1 MAVSIEIFI
10 MLSIDISNNVKIC
23 KVSYCEVNMVSVTS
37 YTYPTET
44 ENDNSQFQ
52 SQKLRESI
60 NTSLESNISKFNTM
74 EQSGL
79 LDNYRARFKDDTF
92 RDIFRSF
99 LLYLLDSFHIY
110 RHDISDKL
118 VPYFHVTPESE
129 NANYKTWIAV
139 TGMDSYIKI
148 EQTGSNK
155 FKVTDMYRE
164 FNDETKCFDK
174 KCRDM
179 DFSGRN
185 VKEFIRLL
193 SDHDQFEKDQ
203 ISELTVAANA
213 LKMDVAKNNYNMN
226 YSFDRQTER
235 RMIELIREQKDLIP
249 EKYLHQSSIKNLKLH
264 KNEFSSLLADA
275 ERQVLEG
282 SSFVLC
288 CGEKINGTISELL
301 RKKITDSSHSTKSL
315 TLSES
320 PSYDFYEEIF
330 KKALFTPDECHLVRD
345 SLVQDGIKPEKIA
358 KIISCL
364 SSRTGIGNLFYACS
378 QAFHVA
384 NDNAALDVR
393 RAAIAIGDT
402 IDDCPSSA
410 ALNGRS
416 YHQHVDF
423 SEYGFTQTLC
433 VLGAIV
439 NNANDTFDVANY
451 IYTTKGENIIHN
463 DAEDDSP
470 YVHSD
475 ESYRH
480 KDDFWSRD
488 NDIRNLRR
496 NFSGNITIAT
506 YK

>member
-1 MAVSIEIFI
+1 
-10 MLSIDISNNVKIC
+10 
-23 KVSYCEVNMVSVTS
+23 
-37 YTYPTET
+37 
-44 ENDNSQFQ
+44 
-52 SQKLRESI
+52 
-60 NTSLESNISKFNTM
+60 
-74 EQSGL
+74 
-79 LDNYRARFKDDTF
+79 
-92 RDIFRSF
+92 
-99 LLYLLDSFHIY
+99 
-110 RHDISDKL
+110 
-118 VPYFHVTPESE
+118 
-129 NANYKTWIAV
+129 
-139 TGMDSYIKI
+139 
-148 EQTGSNK
+148 
-155 FKVTDMYRE
+155 
-164 FNDETKCFDK
+164 
-174 KCRDM
+174 
-179 DFSGRN
+179 
-185 VKEFIRLL
+185 
-193 SDHDQFEKDQ
+193 
-203 ISELTVAANA
+203 
-213 LKMDVAKNNYNMN
+213 
-226 YSFDRQTER
+226 
-235 RMIELIREQKDLIP
+235 LIREQKDLIP

-264 KNEFSSLLADA
+264 EDEFSSLLADT

-282 SSFVLC
+282 SSFVSC

-301 RKKITDSSHSTKSL
+301 RKKITDSTHSIKSL

-320 PSYDFYEEIF
+320 PSYEVYEEIF
-330 KKALFTPDECHLVRD
+330 KKAVFTPDECHLVRD

-393 RAAIAIGDT
+393 RAATSVGDT
-402 IDDCPSSA
+402 IDVCPSLV

-433 VLGAIV
+433 MLGAVV

-451 IYTTKGENIIHN
+451 IYTTKGENIIDN

-480 KDDFWSRD
+480 KDDYWARD
-488 NDIRNLRR
+488 NDVRNLRR

>member
-1 MAVSIEIFI
+1 MTNCGANINALNNIKVVYMNIEKNHEVIMGTYSVTTNPVKQSVLFHQKQQNLNKSIKRDLNVDF
-10 MLSIDISNNVKIC
+10 SNIDVMKKSGLIDNCRTVPTEPV
-23 KVSYCEVNMVSVTS
+23 KVSFRESFVNILTHLLEILHLYRYEVN
-37 YTYPTET
+37 
-44 ENDNSQFQ
+44 
-52 SQKLRESI
+52 
-60 NTSLESNISKFNTM
+60 SKF
-74 EQSGL
+74 
-79 LDNYRARFKDDTF
+79 
-92 RDIFRSF
+92 I
-99 LLYLLDSFHIY
+99 
-110 RHDISDKL
+110 
-118 VPYFHVTPESE
+118 PYFHVTPEYQDS
-129 NANYKTWIAV
+129 NNKIWIAV
-139 TGMDSYIKI
+139 TGLDSYVKI
-148 EQTGSNK
+148 EQLGSDS
-155 FKVTDMYRE
+155 FKETQLYRE
-164 FNDETKCFDK
+164 YHK
-174 KCRDM
+174 KKNGKTESIKHEEVRV
-179 DFSGRN
+179 FSGPHAQ
-185 VKEFIRLL
+185 EFLQLL
-193 SDHDQFEKDQ
+193 SQHDQQEREQ
-203 ISELTVAANA
+203 LSELTVAANT
-213 LKMDVAKNNYNMN
+213 LKLEVAKNNYDMK
-226 YSFDRQTER
+226 YSFDRQIEC
-235 RMIELIREQKDLIP
+235 RMIELLREQKDLIP
-249 EKYLHQSSIKNLKLH
+249 EKYLHQSSIKNLKLREE
-264 KNEFSSLLADA
+264 EFSSLLADV

-393 RAAIAIGDT
+393 RAATSVGDT
-402 IDDCPSSA
+402 IDVCPSFV
-410 ALNGRS
+410 ALNGRN

-433 VLGAIV
+433 VLGAVV

-463 DAEDDSP
+463 DAE
-470 YVHSD
+470 
-475 ESYRH
+475 
-480 KDDFWSRD
+480 
-488 NDIRNLRR
+488 NDVRNLRR
-496 NFSGNITIAT
+496 NISGNITIAT

>member
-1 MAVSIEIFI
+1 M
-10 MLSIDISNNVKIC
+10 
-23 KVSYCEVNMVSVTS
+23 
-37 YTYPTET
+37 
-44 ENDNSQFQ
+44 
-52 SQKLRESI
+52 
-60 NTSLESNISKFNTM
+60 
-74 EQSGL
+74 
-79 LDNYRARFKDDTF
+79 
-92 RDIFRSF
+92 
-99 LLYLLDSFHIY
+99 
-110 RHDISDKL
+110 
-118 VPYFHVTPESE
+118 
-129 NANYKTWIAV
+129 AV
-139 TGMDSYIKI
+139 TGLNSYVKI
-148 EQTGSNK
+148 EQVGIDK
-155 FKVTDMYRE
+155 FNETQLYRE
-164 FNDETKCFDK
+164 SYK
-174 KCRDM
+174 KKNGTTESIKHEEVRE
-179 DFSGRN
+179 FSGPHAQ
-185 VKEFIRLL
+185 EFLQLL
-193 SDHDQFEKDQ
+193 SQHDQQEREQ

-226 YSFDRQTER
+226 YSFDRQTKR

-288 CGEKINGTISELL
+288 CGEKINSTISELL
-301 RKKITDSSHSTKSL
+301 RKKITDSTHFTKSL

-320 PSYDFYEEIF
+320 PSYDVYEEIF
-330 KKALFTPDECHLVRD
+330 KKAVFTPDECHLVRD

-402 IDDCPSSA
+402 IDDCPCCA

-480 KDDFWSRD
+480 KDDYWSRD

>member
-1 MAVSIEIFI
+1 M
-10 MLSIDISNNVKIC
+10 
-23 KVSYCEVNMVSVTS
+23 
-37 YTYPTET
+37 
-44 ENDNSQFQ
+44 
-52 SQKLRESI
+52 
-60 NTSLESNISKFNTM
+60 
-74 EQSGL
+74 
-79 LDNYRARFKDDTF
+79 
-92 RDIFRSF
+92 
-99 LLYLLDSFHIY
+99 
-110 RHDISDKL
+110 
-118 VPYFHVTPESE
+118 
-129 NANYKTWIAV
+129 AV
-139 TGMDSYIKI
+139 TGLNSYVKI
-148 EQTGSNK
+148 EQVGSDR
-155 FKVTDMYRE
+155 FIETQLYRE
-164 FNDETKCFDK
+164 SYK
-174 KCRDM
+174 KKNGTTESIKHEEVRE
-179 DFSGRN
+179 FSGPHAQ
-185 VKEFIRLL
+185 EFLQLL
-193 SDHDQFEKDQ
+193 SQHDQQEREQ

-213 LKMDVAKNNYNMN
+213 LKMDVAKNNYNMK

-249 EKYLHQSSIKNLKLH
+249 EKYLHQSSIKNLKLDED
-264 KNEFSSLLADA
+264 EFSSLLADT

-282 SSFVLC
+282 SSFILC

-301 RKKITDSSHSTKSL
+301 RKKITDSTHSTKSL

-320 PSYDFYEEIF
+320 PSYDVYEEIF
-330 KKALFTPDECHLVRD
+330 KKAVFTPDECHLVRD

-393 RAAIAIGDT
+393 RAATSVGDT
-402 IDDCPSSA
+402 IDVCPSFV
-410 ALNGRS
+410 ALNGRNNH
-416 YHQHVDF
+416 YHVDF
-423 SEYGFTQTLC
+423 SEYGFTQTVCILRA
-433 VLGAIV
+433 VV
-439 NNANDTFDVANY
+439 NNANDIFDVANY

-463 DAEDDSP
+463 DVEDDSP

-480 KDDFWSRD
+480 KDDYWSRD

>member
-1 MAVSIEIFI
+1 M
-10 MLSIDISNNVKIC
+10 
-23 KVSYCEVNMVSVTS
+23 
-37 YTYPTET
+37 
-44 ENDNSQFQ
+44 
-52 SQKLRESI
+52 
-60 NTSLESNISKFNTM
+60 
-74 EQSGL
+74 
-79 LDNYRARFKDDTF
+79 
-92 RDIFRSF
+92 
-99 LLYLLDSFHIY
+99 
-110 RHDISDKL
+110 
-118 VPYFHVTPESE
+118 
-129 NANYKTWIAV
+129 AV
-139 TGMDSYIKI
+139 TGLDSYVKI
-148 EQTGSNK
+148 EQLGSDSFKETQLYRESYKKKNGKTESIKHEDVREFSGSNAQ
-155 FKVTDMYRE
+155 E
-164 FNDETKCFDK
+164 FLQ
-174 KCRDM
+174 
-179 DFSGRN
+179 
-185 VKEFIRLL
+185 LL
-193 SDHDQFEKDQ
+193 SQHDQLEREQ
-203 ISELTVAANA
+203 LSELTVAANA
-213 LKMDVAKNNYNMN
+213 LKLEVAKNNYNMK
-226 YSFDRQTER
+226 YSFDKQTER
-235 RMIELIREQKDLIP
+235 RMIELLREQKDLIP
-249 EKYLHQSSIKNLKLH
+249 EKYLHQSGIKKLKLH
-264 KNEFSSLLADA
+264 EDEFSSLLVDA

-288 CGEKINGTISELL
+288 CGEKINATISKLL
-301 RKKITDSSHSTKSL
+301 SKKITDLTHPTKSL

-320 PSYDFYEEIF
+320 PSYDVYEEIF
-330 KKALFTPDECHLVRD
+330 KKVVFTPGECDLVRD

-393 RAAIAIGDT
+393 RAAMSVGGT
-402 IDDCPSSA
+402 IDDYPSFI
-410 ALNGRS
+410 ALNGRN

-423 SEYGFTQTLC
+423 SEYGFTQSLYILSA
-433 VLGAIV
+433 VI

-480 KDDFWSRD
+480 KDDYWARD